1 MWYLLVSFVLLLMSI
16 YLGIEVSKVPNYVLI
31 TYHHWMIETSLW
43 VAVLCLLV
51 LFFVLY
57 WIIRFLART
66 ATAAKRYH
74 YWRMSRRHRKARTLT
89 QRGLC
94 ELAEGDWSQAE
105 EILVRAAKL
114 SKKPLIDYL
123 SAARAAQAQQAFE
136 RRDNYL
142 RLAHHAD
149 KNATIAI
156 GLTQAQLQID
166 GKQWEQ
172 ALATLQH
179 LYQRAPTHCY
189 ILKLLAS
196 VFVELNEWKKCE
208 NLLPLLKKY
217 RAIPEKELQ
226 QLERNIYLTLLD
238 ETRNKESSILT
249 AFWKSL
255 PRHYKQEM
263 DFIMAYVNILFAK
276 GLDEMAMEQIEHSI
290 KKEWNAKLIT
300 LYGQVRDGHTT
311 HQLPIAE
318 HWLKKHPHD
327 LALLLCLSHL
337 CMREKLWGKAQ
348 DYLQQSIAIKPS
360 ATAYIKLANLYEM
373 LNENQKAQQ
382 CFRTALNLTRTEAD
396 GIPHIA

>member
-1 MWYLLVSFVLLLMSI
+1 MTMWHLLVSFVLLLMSI

-149 KNATIAI
+149 KKATIAI
-156 GLTQAQLQID
+156 GLTQAQLQIES
-166 GKQWEQ
+166 KQWEQ

-179 LYQRAPTHCY
+179 LYQRSPTHCY
-189 ILKLLAS
+189 ILKLLAL
-196 VFVELNEWKKCE
+196 VYVELNEWASAEKL
-208 NLLPLLKKY
+208 LLPLKKY
-217 RAIPEKELQ
+217 HALPEKEYL
-226 QLERNIYLTLLD
+226 QLERRVYLCLLSQAGQKPTATLLQ
-238 ETRNKESSILT
+238 
-249 AFWKSL
+249 FW
-255 PRHYKQEM
+255 R
-263 DFIMAYVNILFAK
+263 
-276 GLDEMAMEQIEHSI
+276 
-290 KKEWNAKLIT
+290 
-300 LYGQVRDGHTT
+300 
-311 HQLPIAE
+311 
-318 HWLKKHPHD
+318 
-327 LALLLCLSHL
+327 
-337 CMREKLWGKAQ
+337 
-348 DYLQQSIAIKPS
+348 
-360 ATAYIKLANLYEM
+360 
-373 LNENQKAQQ
+373 
-382 CFRTALNLTRTEAD
+382 
-396 GIPHIA
+396 